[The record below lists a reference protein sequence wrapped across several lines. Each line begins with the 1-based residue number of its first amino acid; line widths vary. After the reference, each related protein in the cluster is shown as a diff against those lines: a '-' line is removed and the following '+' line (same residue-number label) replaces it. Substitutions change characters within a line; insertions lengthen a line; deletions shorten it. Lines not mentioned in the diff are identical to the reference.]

1 MIRRYDFHSVLL
13 VYGFTPRIRLVL
25 LEQAFGAELPLF
37 PNSVE
42 KFERGNHK
50 RDQNRKFSNIFDKR
64 FHRKDQHSVRP
75 RVARISFRS
84 GFTSRRRRRSKERQ
98 SQIEVAVDGRTAPR
112 LHFVNGAAEAEL
124 VSKRSALC
132 STLNRQDINSSGY
145 KINGFFDPFFVGD
158 LVNCK

>member
-1 MIRRYDFHSVLL
+1 MIRPYDFHSDLM

-37 PNSVE
+37 PNSIE

-75 RVARISFRS
+75 RVARIS
-84 GFTSRRRRRSKERQ
+84 FTSRRRRRSKERQ

-145 KINGFFDPFFVGD
+145 NLLGSLNRLLWVI
-158 LVNCK
+158 

>member
-1 MIRRYDFHSVLL
+1 MIRRYDFHSDLM

-75 RVARISFRS
+75 RESHSEAV
-84 GFTSRRRRRSKERQ
+84 SRRV
-98 SQIEVAVDGRTAPR
+98 VAAAQK
-112 LHFVNGAAEAEL
+112 NGSRKL
-124 VSKRSALC
+124 K
-132 STLNRQDINSSGY
+132 
-145 KINGFFDPFFVGD
+145 
-158 LVNCK
+158 